1 MLNDIMQEIGK
12 VIIAVFGIACFIILI
27 ILLPFAFLFMLV
39 LECVIR
45 ALDSI
50 TDWMQESRTDKQMW
64 DDGWHDRDG

>member
-39 LECVIR
+39 LACVIR